1 MLFYEGDKTEYA
13 LNKQNNQKKMKQLLY
28 ILILIGLLSSCRK
41 TPFTCEFSSERVTK
55 QIDLQDFDTIEINP
69 LVQLKIYDT
78 TVNKMQITVSKDVWK
93 NIDYKIVNRKLILTN
108 HTDCLIENQE
118 AIAFVDLYV
127 DDIKCLIA
135 NTDLRITS
143 GNTWQFDRIDIICE
157 NNQIGTNNIADF
169 NLKIGMNRLN
179 ITANGTSIFNISG
192 SCNNL
197 FIGFYGGNPIFKG
210 QNLKSQNIQVFQ
222 RSDADMHLYPIQKIT
237 GNLYG
242 YGDIYLYHRPPFINI
257 TEHYAGH
264 IYFVN

>member
-1 MLFYEGDKTEYA
+1 
-13 LNKQNNQKKMKQLLY
+13 MKFWLY
-28 ILILIGLLSSCRK
+28 ILLPVSLLTACNK
-41 TPFTCEFSSERVTK
+41 TPFTCEFSKERMTK
-55 QIDLQDFDTIEINP
+55 QIDLQDFDTIEVNP
-69 LVQLKIYDT
+69 LVQLKIYDS

-108 HTDCLIENQE
+108 HTDCLIENKE
-118 AIAFVDLYV
+118 AVAFVDLYV

-135 NTDLRITS
+135 NTDMKITS
-143 GNTWQFDRIDIICE
+143 GNTWQFYQLDIICE

-169 NLKIGMNRLN
+169 EADININKLKIM
-179 ITANGTSIFNISG
+179 ANGTSIFKMNGTSHD
-192 SCNNL
+192 L
-197 FIGFYGGNPIFKG
+197 FVGFYGGNPIFKG
-210 QNLKSQNIQVFQ
+210 QNLLSQNIQVFQ

-242 YGDIYLYHRPPFINI
+242 YGDIYLYHRPPVIDI